1 MNRKLLTVVC
11 AAGVLFSAGESFSA
25 EESEMMPPPPPFEDG
40 LLPPPPPPGH
50 MMKRPGKDGD
60 KIRHNPKF
68 RDEMH
73 KKMAEKFA
81 EDLGLTDEQKNKAE
95 ELRAASR
102 KKMKPLF
109 EQMRGIHQK
118 MDEIR
123 EENLKEFEKVLT
135 PEQKAKLEKMKAE
148 RVAFRKNLPEGKNV
162 KKHMRDDRQDKNRHN
177 RGERH
182 NLGDHK
188 EIEHDNIHD

>member
-50 MMKRPGKDGD
+50 MMKRSGKDGE
-60 KIRHNPKF
+60 KMRHNPQF

-81 EDLGLTDEQKNKAE
+81 EDLGLTEEQKVKAE

-102 KKMKPLF
+102 KKMEPLF
-109 EQMRGIHQK
+109 EQMHGIHQK
-118 MDEIR
+118 MDVIR

-148 RVAFRKNLPEGKNV
+148 RVAFRKNLPEEKNV
-162 KKHMRDDRQDKNRHN
+162 RKHMRDDRHDKNRHD

-182 NLGDHK
+182 EQDDHE
-188 EIEHDNIHD
+188 EIEHNKIHD